1 MDPLSITAAVAGFLS
16 LAGQIATT
24 LKDYVD
30 SVRSAPE
37 EVRSLYLEVKALSQ
51 VLENFVGFLT
61 KDDLHRRNLE
71 SSCVLISAVQACK
84 YRLEELGG
92 QLADL
97 SEACSKRKLPGWI
110 TRMRWPLN
118 KDEVQQTI
126 VALQRFT
133 HIFQFSMV
141 TKNYELMSR
150 TSSAV
155 LSQLD
160 ENRQKIQNVFSMLE
174 GMSIELPADL
184 QKQMTEISEIK
195 TLVIELAQFN
205 IKNAHKVSLG
215 MRDVQER
222 LQEDN
227 AIDITTRNPTK
238 DIKTSDRKRLK
249 GTGNWFLLEPAFQT
263 WSNGQSHD
271 ANIHPVL
278 ACSGNPG
285 AGKSVICSL
294 VFDYL
299 EKQFL
304 SEQQACVACL
314 YCDYQNDKIQT
325 PVNMIGVL
333 LKQVILELNT
343 SRLLDADTISTLKRH
358 LNARKGIDLE
368 EGCRL
373 LGETIKQLR
382 SSQPDTIRIFFTT
395 RPHIKWEEL
404 VKRNPAIGSL
414 DHICLKARQEDIRI
428 YITHEIDV
436 NQDEECMNE
445 NLRRDI
451 LDTIVANS
459 DGMFLLAALQIQTVL
474 DETTIR
480 RRRDALHNMP
490 MKLETAFE
498 STISRIMN
506 QKPQRSKQAMAVLK
520 WVFLAKRPLTMIELR
535 HALSVTIDPS
545 TIQAGKLAI
554 SYDQIVDWENF
565 PSEKSLI
572 DWCLGLIIIDE
583 ETSTVRLVHK
593 SLHDHL
599 TQLHDN
605 GSIFPD
611 GHSEIAYTC
620 LQYMSYSDDQYEMDS
635 SKPAGDSYSIN
646 LNRISTGL
654 RSEFLSPFNDRYG
667 KSNQDIVKHEYIRTN
682 QIHLRLQFAISYGLE
697 NIFTKLLAASSPSI
711 DHDFR
716 LGGSTMLLQA
726 SRVGNDGI
734 VRILLEKGVNINLA
748 DSKSMTALSWAAKH
762 GHDSVVKLLLRAHGI
777 DVESKEFRGR
787 TAFSLACGNDHYSV
801 VKLLL
806 QANGIDINSKDNCG
820 RTAFLW
826 ASLKGNDSVVELLLQ
841 THGIDINSKD
851 NRGRTAFSWACGTG
865 RYSVAKL
872 LLQANAIDVN
882 SLDKSGE
889 TALSRA
895 SQRGFHSVV
904 QLLLQAD
911 GIEVNSTDNSG
922 RTALWWASHFGRD
935 SVVELLL
942 QTNGIDIDSKD
953 NGGRTALSCAS
964 FKGHDSV

>member
-222 LQEDN
+222 LQDN
-227 AIDITTRNPTK
+227 EIQKIMRLISPLEPHKRHQDIRQ
-238 DIKTSDRKRLK
+238 KRLK

-382 SSQPDTIRIFFTT
+382 RFYICIDALDECDERHRADFIQALAKISSNSSQPDTIRIFFTT

-445 NLRRDI
+445 I
-451 LDTIVANS
+451 
-459 DGMFLLAALQIQTVL
+459 
-474 DETTIR
+474 
-480 RRRDALHNMP
+480 
-490 MKLETAFE
+490 
-498 STISRIMN
+498 
-506 QKPQRSKQAMAVLK
+506 
-520 WVFLAKRPLTMIELR
+520 
-535 HALSVTIDPS
+535 
-545 TIQAGKLAI
+545 
-554 SYDQIVDWENF
+554 
-565 PSEKSLI
+565 
-572 DWCLGLIIIDE
+572 
-583 ETSTVRLVHK
+583 
-593 SLHDHL
+593 
-599 TQLHDN
+599 
-605 GSIFPD
+605 
-611 GHSEIAYTC
+611 
-620 LQYMSYSDDQYEMDS
+620 
-635 SKPAGDSYSIN
+635 
-646 LNRISTGL
+646 
-654 RSEFLSPFNDRYG
+654 
-667 KSNQDIVKHEYIRTN
+667 
-682 QIHLRLQFAISYGLE
+682 
-697 NIFTKLLAASSPSI
+697 
-711 DHDFR
+711 
-716 LGGSTMLLQA
+716 
-726 SRVGNDGI
+726 
-734 VRILLEKGVNINLA
+734 
-748 DSKSMTALSWAAKH
+748 
-762 GHDSVVKLLLRAHGI
+762 
-777 DVESKEFRGR
+777 
-787 TAFSLACGNDHYSV
+787 
-801 VKLLL
+801 
-806 QANGIDINSKDNCG
+806 
-820 RTAFLW
+820 
-826 ASLKGNDSVVELLLQ
+826 
-841 THGIDINSKD
+841 
-851 NRGRTAFSWACGTG
+851 
-865 RYSVAKL
+865 
-872 LLQANAIDVN
+872 
-882 SLDKSGE
+882 SGE
-889 TALSRA
+889 TFWIPS
-895 SQRGFHSVV
+895 
-904 QLLLQAD
+904 LLILT
-911 GIEVNSTDNSG
+911 GCEFLKPFLMPKSS
-922 RTALWWASHFGRD
+922 
-935 SVVELLL
+935 
-942 QTNGIDIDSKD
+942 
-953 NGGRTALSCAS
+953 
-964 FKGHDSV
+964 